1 MKRSEMYE
9 NIHASENKQK
19 IMEYVE
25 VEEEES
31 EKKGEKKDQKKPLRE
46 SN

>member
-1 MKRSEMYE
+1 
-9 NIHASENKQK
+9 
-19 IMEYVE
+19 MEYVE

-46 SN
+46 SNWFRNASMLFSVWECLC